1 MAKRKNALRKHYIA
15 PFDPATQDTEPA
27 KEKYKWLAKDITSSS
42 PEVDEQTDDSADFAG
57 DGTPVETITSVK
69 RGRSFEGK
77 RNDTDEAQNMIAD
90 MQDEVGDGRKVWYKE
105 VDADGKNQRV
115 GVATVSGIE
124 IGDGEATEHEG
135 FKAKIMWDQ
144 KPKKSAV
151 VPG

>member
-1 MAKRKNALRKHYIA
+1 MAKNKNALRKHYIA
-15 PFDPATQDTEPA
+15 PFETATPDTPPT
-27 KEKYKWLAKDITSSS
+27 KEKYKWLAKDITTSS

-77 RNDTDEAQNMIAD
+77 RNDADEAQNMIAG
-90 MQDEVGDGRKVWYKE
+90 MEDEVGDGRKVWYKE
-105 VDADGKNQRV
+105 VSSDGKTQKE
-115 GVATVSGIE
+115 GVATVSEIE
-124 IGDGEATEHEG
+124 IGDGDATEHEG

-144 KPKKSAV
+144 KPKKSNV